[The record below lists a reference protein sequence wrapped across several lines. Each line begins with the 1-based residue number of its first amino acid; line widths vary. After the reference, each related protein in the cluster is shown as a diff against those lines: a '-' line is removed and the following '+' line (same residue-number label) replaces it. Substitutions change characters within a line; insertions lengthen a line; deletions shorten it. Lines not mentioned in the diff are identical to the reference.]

1 MGSRSQSRVLVVGI
15 GGIGSPLA
23 LVLARAGVGTLGLV
37 DDDRVER
44 TNLHRQMLFRESDVG
59 RDKLD
64 AAAEGLERLAPAH
77 RPRLELHRTRFVPE
91 NAIALARDYDLVV
104 EGADNFATKFL
115 VADAA
120 RAAERPVVHAA
131 AVRTMGTVLAVGP
144 LGAPCY
150 RCLFEEIPFGD
161 DAPNCA
167 DSGVLGPLLGLVAAV
182 QADLALSLLGSTP
195 PSTVASRC
203 GELVQID
210 VTELSP
216 RLRRRTIAARP
227 GCALCS
233 SSERTRSRAI
243 ADAMLDPNRY
253 VGGASRGYAPS

>member
-1 MGSRSQSRVLVVGI
+1 MGSRSQSRVLVVGV
-15 GGIGSPLA
+15 GGLGSPLA

-44 TNLHRQMLFRESDVG
+44 TNLHRQLLFRESDVG

-91 NAIALARDYDLVV
+91 NAIALAREYDLVV

-120 RAAERPVVHAA
+120 LAAERPVVHAA

-150 RCLFEEIPFGD
+150 RCLFEDIPFGD

-167 DSGVLGPLLGLVAAV
+167 DSGVLGPLLGIVAAF
-182 QADLALSLLGSTP
+182 QADLALSLLGAHAAAS
-195 PSTVASRC
+195 SRC

-210 VTELSP
+210 VNNLSP
-216 RLRRRTIAARP
+216 RVRRRTIAARS

-233 SSERTRSRAI
+233 SARACNR
-243 ADAMLDPNRY
+243 AGAEAMLDPNHY
-253 VGGASRGYAPS
+253 VGATGSASS